1 MFREAEG
8 VAEAEQRRTNRLSR
22 RTLLVRTAS
31 VVLAAPAVAGL
42 LAACSQAPAQ
52 PTSAPAQQA
61 PAQATAPAAAQPT
74 TGGASAP
81 AAAAQPTT
89 PPAPAAAAAPAQAA
103 PGSNAARKVR
113 FLPTHG
119 SLADWAPYVGLENKY
134 FQDEGLDVSST
145 TVPNPGALTNA
156 IISGQGDFGPSS
168 IPTSVTAAMNN
179 APMKLCCATQMALPT
194 GKYNNWWCVLPD
206 SPIEK
211 PADLRGKKVH
221 IFSSNSLAQVSTRAI
236 LRKVNLVPG
245 DYEELSFPFDQAY
258 TAIKTGQADIALFIE
273 PFYTAGNQKAQSEYG
288 QPLRGVY
295 TYLDLFPNGL
305 HLAGMMGNTN
315 FMAGNQDATR
325 AFLRAQLRSAKWGM
339 DNPDATK
346 QIIAK
351 WAEVP
356 YDTIKDMIL
365 AQHST
370 DGKWMPGFMDQLQ
383 QLMISEKMID
393 GFTTP
398 FPESKLVE
406 TAYLPSA

>member
-1 MFREAEG
+1 MIQGADSPDPRH
-8 VAEAEQRRTNRLSR
+8 RLSR
-22 RTLLVRTAS
+22 RRFLILGALASAATATLLQAC
-31 VVLAAPAVAGL
+31 AAPASPSPTA
-42 LAACSQAPAQ
+42 APAKPAAA
-52 PTSAPAQQA
+52 PT
-61 PAQATAPAAAQPT
+61 TAPAAAPT
-74 TGGASAP
+74 SAP
-81 AAAAQPTT
+81 AAAAKPT
-89 PPAPAAAAAPAQAA
+89 APAAAPAATTAPAQAA
-103 PGSNAARKVR
+103 PGSNAASKVR
-113 FLPTHG
+113 FLPTRG
-119 SLADWAPYVGLENKY
+119 SLADWAPYVGLENKF

-194 GKYNNWWCVLPD
+194 GKYNNWWCVLPN

-211 PADLRGKKVH
+211 PADLKGKKVH

-236 LRKVNLVPG
+236 LRKVNLNPG

-273 PFYTAGNQKAQSEYG
+273 PFYSAGNKLAQTEYG
-288 QPLRGVY
+288 KPLKVVY
-295 TYLDLFPNGL
+295 TYLDLFPKGL

-315 FMAGNQDATR
+315 FMAGNADAAR
-325 AFLRAQLRSAKWGM
+325 AFLRGQLRSAKWGM
-339 DNPDATK
+339 DNQDATK

-383 QLMISEKMID
+383 QIMISEKMID

-398 FPESKLVE
+398 FPENKLVE